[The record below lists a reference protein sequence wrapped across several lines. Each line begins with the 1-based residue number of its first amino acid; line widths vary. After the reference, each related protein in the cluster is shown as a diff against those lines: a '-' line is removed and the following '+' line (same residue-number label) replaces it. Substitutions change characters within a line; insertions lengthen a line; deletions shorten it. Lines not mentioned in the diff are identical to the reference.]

1 MKGSGNIMDSYRV
14 QELKVEDLDKVRL
27 PKFQRGLVWTKQK
40 KEDFVQTLH
49 DGYPFGTL
57 LLYPLDKLDSEY
69 ELLDGQ
75 QRLST
80 IVEYRRNPLK
90 FWKPLNKDEYER
102 TLKLV
107 NEKLG
112 AKSELS
118 ESEFDEIAN
127 KTDRKLASWAID
139 ATKEFEDAS
148 DRANALIDDIGRL
161 KDGVQE
167 FVVLKDLRIPA
178 IVYLGKEEHIA
189 DVFANLNKGGTP
201 LKKYEVFNAS
211 WNEQVIHL
219 ETYNV
224 SPLQDEILRYVKQY
238 YLDMQEKAEFE
249 VADFSEDDL
258 TDDRNISLAEFGTA
272 LGQYVV
278 DHLPALIPN
287 SKSATSEIGF
297 GLLGVVEGIDN
308 RKLNELIKYKDHI
321 ANNIETILQKTKSI
335 CGSLQSSFSVMLKRF
350 KGDGDAYENGLSTT
364 FKTLSYFA
372 ALWKL
377 EQGSRD
383 YTLSLRNIKAA
394 YVYEAITSDW
404 SSHGDQRLTGYLGHR
419 NYFSPVKREEFRSA
433 FDHWI
438 DNQTPGINFNREVKC
453 LVTIHANLSY
463 LATAVPD
470 GDSFELEHI
479 IAKKRINDAEQGSRR
494 ILGSSL
500 GNCMY
505 LPRYDNVSKGTKTLY
520 EAKDNEKYGRLIER
534 SSYFTVEE
542 FGRVAKAL
550 DTKDYDTINNLL
562 KTRAMV
568 ISDELINALLSD
580 SING

>member
-118 ESEFDEIAN
+118 EPEFDEIAN

-542 FGRVAKAL
+542 FDRVAKAL
-550 DTKDYDTINNLL
+550 DAKDYDTINNLL